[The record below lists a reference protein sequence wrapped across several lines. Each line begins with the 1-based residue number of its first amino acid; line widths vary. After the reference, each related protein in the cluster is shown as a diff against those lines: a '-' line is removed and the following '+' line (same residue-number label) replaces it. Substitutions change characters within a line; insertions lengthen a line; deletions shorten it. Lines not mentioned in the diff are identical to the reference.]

1 MRVNTHI
8 LSIPQPDWMNDM
20 TQPQGAA
27 SLLSTGSGGKT
38 DDNVLTVF
46 MLVKTRPEWL
56 AFPVEE
62 RFRLLR
68 EHLEPIL
75 RDYAGQ
81 VRLRFFDT
89 EFYSARVTD
98 IWLWEAR
105 ERQAYEL
112 VVEALRETPFW
123 DRFFDIVEIL
133 PGVENAYAKNY
144 GKEPLAA

>member
-8 LSIPQPDWMNDM
+8 LFIPLPDWMNDM
-20 TQPQGAA
+20 THSQN
-27 SLLSTGSGGKT
+27 STSPVPADGTG
-38 DDNVLTVF
+38 DNFLTVF

-56 AFPVEE
+56 AFPVNE

-68 EHLEPIL
+68 EHVEPIL
-75 RDYAGQ
+75 RDCAGQ
-81 VRLRFFDT
+81 VRLRFYDT

-105 ERQAYEL
+105 ERHAYEL

-144 GKEPLAA
+144 GQAPLAA